1 MFQDCNVAE
10 TSKISDDEKVTDTSV
25 SWPLNRQGNVI
36 SLMLQPGT
44 TVLNEVTIL
53 FDTRS
58 SQTPTHL
65 ANLQGLQFHKL
76 STRISQT
83 SARNSLVELMNW

>member
-1 MFQDCNVAE
+1 MFQDYNVAE
-10 TSKISDDEKVTDTSV
+10 TSNISDDEKVTDTSV

-36 SLMLQPGT
+36 NLLEPGT

-58 SQTPTHL
+58 SQTPAHL
-65 ANLQGLQFHKL
+65 AKLQGLQFHKL

-83 SARNSLVELMNW
+83 SARNSLVELMNS